1 MVRFP
6 VRKNLP
12 LNRTEP
18 DLDTTNSFTCSH
30 SAPPSDHGASQVLWS
45 EAQLK
50 NPRSPVPRPDGAL
63 GVPPLFAA

>member
-18 DLDTTNSFTCSH
+18 DLDTTRYGAAIMTIPEEATT
-30 SAPPSDHGASQVLWS
+30 APGAKRGVNNPGHGAY
-45 EAQLK
+45 
-50 NPRSPVPRPDGAL
+50 
-63 GVPPLFAA
+63 